1 MSYWDTSAVI
11 KLYLDEPDSEK
22 FRGIAATVPRIMI
35 STLTWSEAR
44 VTFRRK
50 EADGSLAKGAT
61 EQLMRTLFEN
71 IEDGRINSMMW
82 GELLE
87 PEAERVIDRCWTRS
101 PCIRVRTLDA
111 IHIASALTAG
121 ETIFVTADIRQ
132 RDAAAA
138 CGLSLWP

>member
-11 KLYLDEPDSEK
+11 KLYLDEPDSAA
-22 FRGIAATVPRIMI
+22 FREIAATVPRITI
-35 STLTWSEAR
+35 STLSWTEAR

-50 EADGSLAKGAT
+50 EVDGSLPSGAT
-61 EQLMRTLFEN
+61 EQLMQKLFDN
-71 IEDGRINSMMW
+71 IDSGQIDSMMW

-87 PEAERVIDRCWTRS
+87 PEAEQVIDGCWTRM

-111 IHIASALTAG
+111 IHIASAITAG
-121 ETIFVTADIRQ
+121 ETVFVTADIRQ

-138 CGLSLWP
+138 CGLTLLP